1 MKVFIPLIFAISGI
15 AQAAPQYNASDVLR
29 YALTAHGI
37 SYLLRDKPGSVNAW
51 KVEETAELIKV
62 ETLADTVVASRWG
75 NTDCSGLTSAAYRY
89 LRFKKPKDSA
99 KPALSTSLFA
109 EAAKDKKNG
118 FYFVE
123 GSLPKLAQH
132 GDLINRTGAPYGHVF
147 LFNGMNE
154 RGLVETVE
162 ARCTKCGV
170 GRFVRGWN
178 DVLASSYKIVRNT
191 SINQDITDARRNFT
205 LAEASAVET
214 TYKASR
220 PSAEPEERRRPRWWP
235 FGHKDK
241 VGYEVLSGVGA
252 AEIAKA
258 NDVSVKTLMTLN
270 KGIDWRRL
278 KVGDKLDL
286 VLE

>member
-1 MKVFIPLIFAISGI
+1 MKVFIPLVFAFLGM
-15 AQAAPQYNASDVLR
+15 AEAAPRYNALDVLK

-51 KVEETAELIKV
+51 KVGETSELIKV
-62 ETLADTVVASRWG
+62 ETLDGKVVASHWG
-75 NTDCSGLTSAAYRY
+75 NTDCSELTSTAYRY
-89 LRFKKPKDSA
+89 LKFKKPHEGA

-109 EAAKDKKNG
+109 EAAQAKKNG

-132 GDLINRTGAPYGHVF
+132 GDMINRTGAPYGHVF

-178 DVLASSYKIVRNT
+178 DILASTYKIVRNT
-191 SINQDITDARRNFT
+191 SINQDVTDSHRNFS
-205 LAEASAVET
+205 LDEASATET
-214 TYKASR
+214 TFKSTGSS
-220 PSAEPEERRRPRWWP
+220 PEVEERRRPRWWP
-235 FGHKDK
+235 FGKK
-241 VGYEVLSGVGA
+241 EKIGYEVLSGDGVS
-252 AEIAKA
+252 EIAKS
-258 NDVSVKTLMTLN
+258 NQVSVKTLMTLN
-270 KGIDWRRL
+270 KDIDWRRL